1 MANRQEQ
8 GALWQRQPQ
17 RIFSESF
24 KRQKVREI
32 ERKLTTVLEVSRQYE
47 VSRTAVYKWLDK
59 YSMNNKQGVRLIIEP
74 MSDAKKIKELQARIK
89 ELERLVGQKQIQLE
103 FTEKMIEIAEERY
116 QIDIKK
122 KSASK
127 RSSGSGSTGKNTPGK

>member
-1 MANRQEQ
+1 MANRKEQ
-8 GALWQRQPQ
+8 QAMWQRRKQ

-47 VSRTAVYKWLDK
+47 VTRASVYKWLDK

-89 ELERLVGQKQIQLE
+89 ELEQIVGQKQIQLE
-103 FTEKMIEIAEERY
+103 FTEKMIEIAEEHY

-122 KSASK
+122 KSDSK
-127 RSSGSGSTGKNTPGK
+127 PSNGSGSTGKNTPGK

>member
-1 MANRQEQ
+1 MANRKDHH
-8 GALWQRQPQ
+8 ARWTR
-17 RIFSESF
+17 RTVRNFSETF
-24 KRQKVREI
+24 KRQKVQEI

-47 VSRTAVYKWLDK
+47 VSRAAVYNWLNC

-103 FTEKMIEIAEERY
+103 FNEKMIEIAEELY

-122 KSASK
+122 KFGSRPSD
-127 RSSGSGSTGKNTPGK
+127 GSGTTGKNIPGN